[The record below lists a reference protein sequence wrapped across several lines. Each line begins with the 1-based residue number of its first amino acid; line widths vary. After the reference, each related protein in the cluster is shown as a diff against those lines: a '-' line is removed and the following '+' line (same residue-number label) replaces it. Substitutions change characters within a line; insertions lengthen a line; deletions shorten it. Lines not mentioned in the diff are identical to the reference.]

1 MSTTQQ
7 SLRTI
12 DTAYIDGRRVRAGGE
27 RLVLPD
33 SATEE
38 SAVQLVMSSGRD
50 VDAAVA
56 AARRALPGWA
66 ATPVAERQAALRRLA
81 DAVAVR
87 ADDVIRDV
95 AVDVGAVSGMRFLQA
110 DLAPILLHSNADLI
124 RDFAFEYEVLNSRI
138 FEEPVGVVAALTPWN
153 FPLMMIA
160 LKVGPALA
168 AGCTVVLKH
177 SELAP
182 QAGDTFISA
191 LEQAGLPAGVVNV
204 VVGGADVGETL
215 VSHTGVNMVAFTGS
229 TPTGRQIMKSA
240 SATLKR
246 TAFELGG
253 KSAALV
259 LDGADLEAAVAAT
272 VETCFRNNGQNCLAW
287 SRLLVPRERQQE
299 VAAHAAEIAGSYVI
313 GDPLDPASTLG
324 PLVSARQRDRVLGM
338 IERGIASSA
347 ALVTGGTDAGLDR
360 GFYVPPTI
368 FADVDSQSELGQEE
382 VFGPVLSILPY
393 DGLEDGI
400 RIAND
405 TPFGLHGSIWA
416 QDVDA
421 ALQVA
426 RQVHTGTLD
435 INGAAGNLLSPLG
448 GVGQSGTA
456 REGGLW
462 GLHEYLLPKS
472 VQIPQS

>member
-1 MSTTQQ
+1 MSNTVR
-7 SLRTI
+7 SLRVI
-12 DTAYIDGRRVRAGGE
+12 DTAFIDGRRVRVGGE
-27 RLVLPD
+27 RVSLPD

-38 SAVQLVMSSGRD
+38 TAVELVMSTGRD

-56 AARRALPGWA
+56 AARRALPGWG
-66 ATPVAERQAALRRLA
+66 ATPVVERQAALRRLA
-81 DAVAVR
+81 DAVAAR
-87 ADDVIRDV
+87 ADDVVREV
-95 AVDVGAVSGMRFLQA
+95 AVDVGSVAGVRFLQA
-110 DLAPILLHSNADLI
+110 DLASILLHSNAEMI
-124 RDFAFEYEVLNSRI
+124 GDFAFEHEIGNSRI

-168 AGCTVVLKH
+168 AGCTVVLKY

-182 QAGDTFISA
+182 QTGDTFISA
-191 LEQAGLPAGVVNV
+191 LEQAGLPAGVLNV
-204 VVGGADVGETL
+204 VVGGPDVGESL
-215 VSHTGVNMVAFTGS
+215 VSHAGVDMVAFTGS
-229 TPTGRQIMKSA
+229 TPTGRQIMKNA

-253 KSAALV
+253 KSAAL
-259 LDGADLEAAVAAT
+259 LTDSADFEAAVAAT

-299 VAAHAAEIAGSYVI
+299 VAALAAEIAGSYVV
-313 GDPLDPASTLG
+313 GDPLDASSTLG

-347 ALVTGGTDAGLDR
+347 TLVSGGTGTGFDR
-360 GFYVPPTI
+360 GFYVRPTI
-368 FADVDSQSELGQEE
+368 FADVDSRSELGQEE
-382 VFGPVLSILPY
+382 VFGPVLSIIPF
-393 DGLEDGI
+393 DGIDDGI

-405 TPFGLHGSIWA
+405 TPFGLHGSVWA
-416 QDVDA
+416 QDVDD
-421 ALQVA
+421 ALKVA
-426 RQVHTGTLD
+426 RQVRTGTLD
-435 INGAAGNLLSPLG
+435 INGAAGNLFAPLG
-448 GVGQSGTA
+448 GIGQSGTA

-462 GLHEYLLPKS
+462 GLHEYLLAKS